1 MLLALTVLPANISD
15 SAAAKPLIQ
24 QVVDAHDRLEKL
36 WADQTYQGSLVDW
49 ANEFEHFELEIVK
62 RPEAATG
69 FVLLAKRWIVERTFG
84 WFGRYRRLSKDY
96 EGTCESSEDMIYAA
110 MINRMLHLLHP
121 G

>member
-1 MLLALTVLPANISD
+1 LAVLPANISD

-24 QVVDAHDRLEKL
+24 TVVDEHDRLAKL
-36 WADQTYQGSLVDW
+36 WADQTYQGELVKW
-49 ANEFEHFELEIVK
+49 ANEFENFELEIVR
-62 RPEAATG
+62 RPDEAKG
-69 FVLLAKRWIVERTFG
+69 FVLLPKRWIVERTFG

-110 MINRMLHLLHP
+110 MINRMLHVLHP

>member
-1 MLLALTVLPANISD
+1 MTVLPANISD
-15 SAAAKPLIQ
+15 SAGAKPLIQ
-24 QVVDAHDRLEKL
+24 QVVDEHERLEKL
-36 WADQTYQGSLVDW
+36 WADQTYRGDLVDW

-62 RPEAATG
+62 RPEAAKG